1 MLKLPWRNRPGNLC
15 RVLIR
20 SPRRL
25 RLSGELGG
33 PLAGGCAL
41 VALVAIGTAGCTAVT
56 GGDAT
61 VNASDAPVYRTS
73 VSVSSSQS
81 VASSSARESE
91 RQASLT
97 TQAVHTTCETL
108 ATTSA
113 DAIDAVNA
121 YVTAFNREGG
131 DMASTEGPAVD
142 ALEQSAEA
150 VDGSITDIV
159 PMDLRDAFTA
169 WVDNA
174 HETADAITKHAA
186 PGQFNQIIG
195 ALNDARS
202 KALRLC
208 DATYK

>member
-1 MLKLPWRNRPGNLC
+1 M
-15 RVLIR
+15 
-20 SPRRL
+20 
-25 RLSGELGG
+25 
-33 PLAGGCAL
+33 AGGCAL
-41 VALVAIGTAGCTAVT
+41 VALGAAGCTFVT
-56 GGDAT
+56 GGDPA

-73 VSVSSSQS
+73 MSLSSSQS

-97 TQAVHTTCETL
+97 TQAAHTSCETL

-113 DAIDAVNA
+113 DAIDAVNS
-121 YVTAFNREGG
+121 YVGAFNQEGG
-131 DMASTEGPAVD
+131 DLTATEGPAVD

-150 VDGSITDIV
+150 VQGSISDIV
-159 PMDLRDAFTA
+159 PGNLKDAFGA

-174 HETADAITKHAA
+174 HATADAITKHVG
-186 PGQFNQIIG
+186 PGQFNQVIG
-195 ALNDARS
+195 ELNDARS